1 MVFIGICQ
9 LLQKTGVIEPD
20 MHTRRS
26 TTFYAERKT
35 VEHRKKIEQHIQ
47 IGKRSAIELQTLAFS
62 ACNALS
68 KQFLIT
74 RQEQVETFGNRKRK
88 FSFDSFFLTLLM

>member
-68 KQFLIT
+68 KQF
-74 RQEQVETFGNRKRK
+74 
-88 FSFDSFFLTLLM
+88 